1 MTFTRFVEVG
11 RLCKVENT
19 VGWAV
24 ITEIIST
31 NRVLCVFEN
40 NKRSRLE
47 VPLRRVTLSNYTV
60 SIQRGAKTAAVLKA
74 LKEALPAIEKEHAA
88 RKSGLKANR
97 SLRKRQ
103 TTDFER
109 FKIMVLKKRV

>member
-11 RLCKVENT
+11 RLCRVENT

-24 ITEIIST
+24 IVEIISA

-60 SIQRGAKTAAVLKA
+60 SIPRGAKTSVALKA
-74 LKEALPAIEKEHAA
+74 LKDNLPSIEKEHAA
-88 RKSGLKANR
+88 SKSGLKANR
-97 SLRKRQ
+97 SLRKRN